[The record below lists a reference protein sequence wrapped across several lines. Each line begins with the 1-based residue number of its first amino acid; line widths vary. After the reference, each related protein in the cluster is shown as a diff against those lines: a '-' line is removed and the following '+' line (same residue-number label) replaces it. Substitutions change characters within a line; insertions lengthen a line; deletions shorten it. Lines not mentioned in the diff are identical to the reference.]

1 MSQELSETNQILK
14 GGMIQIQN
22 HEIIN
27 NLLVVIKTII
37 LTLQKTNLQN
47 LIQLK
52 LRDKHHFHH
61 QVYVGLRKETQTEQE
76 KSFVINTGAISSCQ
90 TKSLDN

>member
-1 MSQELSETNQILK
+1 MFQELSETNQILK
-14 GGMIQIQN
+14 EGMIQIQN

-52 LRDKHHFHH
+52 LQDKHHFHH
-61 QVYVGLRKETQTEQE
+61 QV
-76 KSFVINTGAISSCQ
+76 
-90 TKSLDN
+90 